1 MSYQQLTEIEAVV
14 RGFETCET
22 PGDAF
27 THSDH
32 LTVAAYYLRDENE
45 QLALAKMRE
54 GLLRFLTY
62 HGEGTQKYNE
72 TITLF
77 WLKQV
82 NACLKA
88 GEAEALWIEKVNTML
103 QRLGSS
109 RLISD
114 YYSPELLQSAEA
126 KNSWIEPDLKKL

>member
-1 MSYQQLTEIEAVV
+1 
-14 RGFETCET
+14 
-22 PGDAF
+22 
-27 THSDH
+27 
-32 LTVAAYYLRDENE
+32 
-45 QLALAKMRE
+45 
-54 GLLRFLTY
+54 
-62 HGEGTQKYNE
+62 
-72 TITLF
+72 
-77 WLKQV
+77 LKQV

-114 YYSPELLQSAEA
+114 YYSPELLQSPEA